1 MPRSNLGFVLINL
14 KMCLY
19 IAMIIALY
27 NFNLF
32 FQTST
37 KSDLQTQGVVHAE
50 SGQWMKYLGVFFP
63 AGYLDSLSPKV

>member
-1 MPRSNLGFVLINL
+1 
-14 KMCLY
+14 
-19 IAMIIALY
+19 MIIALY